1 MNLRSRRL
9 AWHRWASID
18 GFGVATLRRLEA
30 VFGSLDTAWQTPLL
44 ALQQRGGLNKS
55 QVESPDG
62 SPGHASPP
70 CRHGVG
76 WPPLIPLSLCHC
88 INWIVP
94 PLQLF
99 WQGKGEHLGLLEP
112 SAGGGGGGEP
122 HRQ

>member
-55 QVESPDG
+55 QVKALMAALDT
-62 SPGHASPP
+62 PP
-70 CRHGVG
+70 
-76 WPPLIPLSLCHC
+76 PPAATAL
-88 INWIVP
+88 
-94 PLQLF
+94 
-99 WQGKGEHLGLLEP
+99 
-112 SAGGGGGGEP
+112 AGP
-122 HRQ
+122 H